1 MIKLTPKS
9 QNQNLCNFW
18 VLGYVHDDEVRG
30 EESMRDNLS
39 ASSRVDAAEAG
50 SELECLPYSVQHH
63 DEGVCLLVKMGPHRI
78 LLDCGLEDISSLT
91 RGLSKSV
98 RGASPPLPADLV
110 LVSHAHP
117 DHARGLLALHNA
129 FPKLPIY
136 GSEVTSKLLPLNWQ
150 DQEPQKI
157 SQFCH
162 ALPLRSPVEFQEGL
176 VAELFPAG
184 HLPGAVAILLTYTT
198 QHRSYKLLYTG
209 DFFLSNS
216 RLVEGLRL
224 EELRGLDLDVLIIEG
239 TYGTSRHPHRR
250 NQENQLA
257 ERINRAIAERCSVIL
272 PTPALGLG
280 QELLMLLR
288 SHHHFTG
295 RDLDI
300 WVDGAVATGCD
311 AYLELLPHLPPSV
324 QNFARHQP
332 LFWDERVRPRV
343 RRLYPEE
350 RATVGKSPCIV
361 LTDSTADLREHCQP
375 NTGPWLIL
383 VPEKIDIKLNKKYL
397 APTTVE
403 SYLLAQHSD
412 GPGTTQ
418 LIHNLRP
425 QHVIFVHGSPA
436 YLADLTSLEELQNR
450 YHIHSPA
457 AETLVE
463 LPIGD
468 TFLQPAAPETNYE
481 GELTELGTVVT
492 ITLPDA
498 ITADPRWQHFA
509 DTGLIEARWQGEE
522 LVLRGLSQRE
532 LLNQNSDRYTW
543 TDVDCCGNCRHQRGQ
558 RCWNPASPLYNFKV
572 TLEGYCPAFERLN
585 DSQ

>member
-1 MIKLTPKS
+1 
-9 QNQNLCNFW
+9 
-18 VLGYVHDDEVRG
+18 
-30 EESMRDNLS
+30 MRDNLS
-39 ASSRVDAAEAG
+39 PSSGVNAEEAA
-50 SELECLPYSVQHH
+50 SELNCWTYSVQHD
-63 DEGVCLLVKMGPHRI
+63 DEGVCLLVGMGPHRI
-78 LLDCGLEDISSLT
+78 LLDCGLRDTSSLMT
-91 RGLSKSV
+91 SLAKS
-98 RGASPPLPADLV
+98 AMPADLV

-117 DHARGLLALHNA
+117 DHARGLLDLHHA
-129 FPKLPIY
+129 FPLLPIY
-136 GSEVTSKLLPLNWQ
+136 GSEVTSKLLPLNWLDQ
-150 DQEPQKI
+150 DPQTI
-157 SQFCH
+157 PQLCH
-162 ALPLRSPVEFQEGL
+162 ALPLRSPIEIQEGL
-176 VAELFPAG
+176 VVELFPAG

-198 QHRSYKLLYTG
+198 EERAYKLLYTG

-224 EELRGLDLDVLIIEG
+224 EELRGLELNVLIIEG

-257 ERINRAIAERCSVIL
+257 ERINRAIADRCSVLL

-343 RRLYPEE
+343 RRLPPEH

-361 LTDSTADLREHCQP
+361 LTDSTADLNQYCQKE
-375 NTGPWLIL
+375 TGPWVIL
-383 VPEKIDIKLNKKYL
+383 LPEKIDIKLNNKYS
-397 APTTVE
+397 ATTSDE

-425 QHVIFVHGSPA
+425 QHVVFVHGSPA

-450 YHIHSPA
+450 YHVHSPGA
-457 AETLVE
+457 GTLVE
-463 LPIGD
+463 LPISE
-468 TFLQPAAPETNYE
+468 TFLQPAPPETNYE
-481 GELTELGTVVT
+481 GELTELGTVITV
-492 ITLPDA
+492 TLPDA
-498 ITADPRWQHFA
+498 ITDDPRWRQFA
-509 DTGLIEARWQGEE
+509 DTGLVEARWQGEE
-522 LVLRGLSQRE
+522 LVLRGLSPRE
-532 LLNQNSDRYTW
+532 LLHPNGRYTW
-543 TDVDCCGNCRHQRGQ
+543 SDIDCCGTCRHQRGQ
-558 RCWNPASPLYNFKV
+558 RCWNPGSPLYNFKV
-572 TLEGYCPAFERLN
+572 TLEGYCPAFERLSN
-585 DSQ
+585 SETPT

>member
-1 MIKLTPKS
+1 
-9 QNQNLCNFW
+9 
-18 VLGYVHDDEVRG
+18 
-30 EESMRDNLS
+30 MRDNLS
-39 ASSRVDAAEAG
+39 ASSRVDAGEAG
-50 SELECLPYSVQHH
+50 SELECLPYSVQHD

-78 LLDCGLEDISSLT
+78 LLDCGLEDISSLG

-98 RGASPPLPADLV
+98 RENSSPLPADLV
-110 LVSHAHP
+110 LISHAHP
-117 DHARGLLALHNA
+117 DHARGLLALHKA

-150 DQEPQKI
+150 DQDPQKI
-157 SQFCH
+157 SEFCH

-198 QHRSYKLLYTG
+198 QQRSYKLLYTG

-224 EELRGLDLDVLIIEG
+224 EELRGLNLDVLIIEG

-257 ERINRAIAERCSVIL
+257 ERINRAIADHCSVIL

-343 RRLYPEE
+343 RRLKAEE

-361 LTDSTADLREHCQP
+361 LTDSTADLGEHCQP
-375 NTGPWLIL
+375 DTGPWLIL

-450 YHIHSPA
+450 YHVHSPA

-498 ITADPRWQHFA
+498 ITADPRWQQFA

-543 TDVDCCGNCRHQRGQ
+543 TDVDCCGTCRHQRGQ

-572 TLEGYCPAFERLN
+572 TLEGYCPAFERL
-585 DSQ
+585 SSSES